1 MSHFEKLN
9 LSAADIAGVANSEA
23 STSLD
28 TPSDISGKENLTDD
42 MEEDAMEVD
51 NEEMLQD

>member
-9 LSAADIAGVANSEA
+9 LTDTAVVANSEG

-28 TPSDISGKENLTDD
+28 TPSDFSIKDLLTDD
-42 MEEDAMEVD
+42 LDEDAMELD

>member
-9 LSAADIAGVANSEA
+9 LTATDTAVVANSEG

-28 TPSDISGKENLTDD
+28 TPSDFSIKDLLTDD
-42 MEEDAMEVD
+42 MDEDAMELD

>member
-9 LSAADIAGVANSEA
+9 LTAADIAGVANSEG

-28 TPSDISGKENLTDD
+28 TPSDISVKDLLAED
-42 MEEDAMEVD
+42 MDEDAMEVD